1 MINEY
6 LLRYASNQTKN
17 SYFVYEVLEPEMF
30 WIKYFQAIVWKT
42 HRDDNNIAKEMKIA
56 ISEKPTTFDEVLNG
70 FVAERD
76 DVRERLV
83 KNL

>member
-1 MINEY
+1 M
-6 LLRYASNQTKN
+6 
-17 SYFVYEVLEPEMF
+17 YEVLEPEMF

-42 HRDDNNIAKEMKIA
+42 RRDDNNIAKEMKIA